1 MVSNTRDRNIDSS
14 RREDSRKGQV
24 DRCEVINVRP
34 HVRPY
39 PADKDFNTVDVQ
51 LIDRPR
57 IEGEP
62 LTIEYVKLNSLQ
74 RHHGL
79 FQGHPWNPRIG
90 DMIYVYWLA
99 EREAL
104 VLGICTSI
112 EQEPLCRSKADDQ
125 QQEFVF
131 KLSPWEEPGK
141 NQDGNYVSFPPP
153 KHPTCWKWWPKTRD
167 FIWIFDCKNGH
178 DCASCDRTAPCNGL
192 DDLIARTY
200 FKIFSDISNTI
211 KDKIWRFKF
220 HHNSGSVL
228 VFDNDGSVHLEN
240 KTQCSTCG
248 GSGCSGTCSTCGG
261 TGLVDD
267 ELCPACGGCGQLAC
281 SSCGGDGGDGKGH
294 SHHYPSGSSDIHA
307 GNPHPC
313 KDFIPLA
320 SEDNG
325 VRVAVSHPD
334 DATVDFAAE
343 IKQFSTGAYIKILK
357 NGDIKVYSPGKIT
370 LDAPTTDITGDL
382 HVYQDEQVDGACS
395 GPNNVL

>member
-131 KLSPWEEPGK
+131 KLCSLGGAGQEPGRQLRHLPAAQTPDLLEMVAK
-141 NQDGNYVSFPPP
+141 DP
-153 KHPTCWKWWPKTRD
+153 
-167 FIWIFDCKNGH
+167 
-178 DCASCDRTAPCNGL
+178 GL
-192 DDLIARTY
+192 YL
-200 FKIFSDISNTI
+200 DI
-211 KDKIWRFKF
+211 
-220 HHNSGSVL
+220 
-228 VFDNDGSVHLEN
+228 
-240 KTQCSTCG
+240 
-248 GSGCSGTCSTCGG
+248 
-261 TGLVDD
+261 
-267 ELCPACGGCGQLAC
+267 
-281 SSCGGDGGDGKGH
+281 
-294 SHHYPSGSSDIHA
+294 
-307 GNPHPC
+307 
-313 KDFIPLA
+313 
-320 SEDNG
+320 
-325 VRVAVSHPD
+325 
-334 DATVDFAAE
+334 
-343 IKQFSTGAYIKILK
+343 
-357 NGDIKVYSPGKIT
+357 
-370 LDAPTTDITGDL
+370 
-382 HVYQDEQVDGACS
+382 
-395 GPNNVL
+395 